1 MTDPTVVQ
9 LRAFAAVA
17 RHRHFGAAADDLSV
31 TQPAVSAAVASL
43 EAGLG
48 AKLFERTPRGVIL
61 TALGEQL
68 LPLAHHA
75 LAALNDLVADASRF
89 GQAHHGPLRL
99 GVIPTVAPYL
109 LPTILEAFGTRFP
122 ALVPEVTEAMTGTL
136 LAALESGTL
145 DLLVMALPG
154 GKADTVEL
162 PLYWE
167 EFVLLVHDEHRLAAA
182 RGLPTTT
189 LQGLDVLLLEEG
201 HCMRDQ
207 TIDVCRQAG
216 AAVGQAV
223 KMASLT
229 TVSQLVAA
237 RLGVTLLPASAV
249 PIEVRGPLSTAHFGG
264 SPLPGRHVGMVRRRS
279 SARAG
284 EYAELA
290 EALREAITSAGLP
303 VVIERAEVTAERGLV
318 A

>member
-17 RHRHFGAAADDLSV
+17 RERHFGAAADDLSV
-31 TQPAVSAAVASL
+31 TQPAVSAAIAAL
-43 EAGLG
+43 EASLG
-48 AKLFERTPRGVIL
+48 AKLFERTPKSVIL

-75 LAALNDLVADASRF
+75 LAALNDLVADAGRS

-109 LPTILEAFGTRFP
+109 LPTILATFGRRFP
-122 ALVPEVTEAMTGTL
+122 ALVPEVTEATTRSL
-136 LAALESGTL
+136 RAALESGDL
-145 DLLVMALPG
+145 DLLVMAVPD
-154 GKADTVEL
+154 GKAETVEL

-167 EFVLLVHDEHRLAAA
+167 EFVLLVHEDHDLAGA
-182 RGLPTTT
+182 RDIPTTA
-189 LQGLDVLLLEEG
+189 LRGLDVILLEEG

-207 TIDVCRQAG
+207 VTDLCQQAG
-216 AAVGQAV
+216 AAVGTAA

-249 PIEVRGPLSTAHFGG
+249 PVEVRGPLSTAHFGG
-264 SPLPGRHVGMVRRRS
+264 SPLPGRRVGIVHRRS
-279 SARAG
+279 STRAG

-290 EALREAITSAGLP
+290 KALRQAITSAGLG
-303 VVIERAEVTAERGLV
+303 VLVEHEDALGTLV

>member
-17 RHRHFGAAADDLSV
+17 HERHFGAAADNLSV
-31 TQPAVSAAVASL
+31 TQPAVSAAIASL
-43 EAGLG
+43 ETSLG
-48 AKLFERTPRGVIL
+48 AKLFERTGKGVIL

-75 LAALNDLVADASRF
+75 LSALSDLVADAERS
-89 GQAHHGPLRL
+89 GKAHHGPLRL

-109 LPTILEAFGTRFP
+109 LPTILEAFATDFP
-122 ALVPEVTEAMTGTL
+122 ALVPEVTEAMTRTL
-136 LAALESGTL
+136 LAALESGSL
-145 DLLVMALPG
+145 DLVVMALPSG
-154 GKADTVEL
+154 RADLVEL
-162 PLYWE
+162 PVYWE
-167 EFVLLVHDEHRLAAA
+167 EFVLLVRDEHSLAGAL
-182 RGLPTTT
+182 GLPTTT

-229 TVSQLVAA
+229 TLSQLVAA
-237 RLGVTLLPASAV
+237 GLGVTLLPASAV
-249 PIEVRGPLSTAHFGG
+249 PVEVRGRLATAHFAG
-264 SPLPGRHVGMVRRRS
+264 SPLPGRHVGMVHRRS

-290 EALREAITSAGLP
+290 EVLRGAITSGGLP
-303 VVIERAEVTAERGLV
+303 VVIERTGGAQPALV

>member
-17 RHRHFGAAADDLSV
+17 RHRHFGAAADDLAV
-31 TQPAVSAAVASL
+31 TQPAVSAAIASL
-43 EAGLG
+43 EASLG

-61 TALGEQL
+61 TAFGEQL

-75 LAALNDLVADASRF
+75 LAALNDLVADAGRS
-89 GQAHHGPLRL
+89 GQVHHGPLRL

-109 LPTILEAFGTRFP
+109 LPTILEVFGTRFP
-122 ALVPEVTEAMTGTL
+122 ALMPEVTETTTRTL
-136 LAALESGTL
+136 LAALEAGSL
-145 DLLVMALPG
+145 DLLVIALPG
-154 GKADTVEL
+154 GKAEAVEL

-167 EFVLLVHDEHRLAAA
+167 EFVRLVHQEHHLAGAH
-182 RGLPTTT
+182 GLPTTT

-207 TIDVCRQAG
+207 TIDLCRQAG
-216 AAVGQAV
+216 ATIGQAT

-249 PIEVRGPLSTAHFGG
+249 PVEVRGPLSTARFGG
-264 SPLPGRHVGMVRRRS
+264 SPLPGRRVGMVHRRS
-279 SARAG
+279 SARAT

-290 EALREAITSAGLP
+290 EVLRGAIKSAGLP
-303 VVIERAEVTAERGLV
+303 VLIEREEAAEPGLV

>member
-17 RHRHFGAAADDLSV
+17 HQRHFGAAADELSV
-31 TQPAVSAAVASL
+31 TQPAVSAAIASL
-43 EAGLG
+43 EASLG
-48 AKLFERTPRGVIL
+48 AKVFERTPKGVIL

-75 LAALNDLVADASRF
+75 LAALNDLVADAGRS
-89 GQAHHGPLRL
+89 GQVHHGPLRI

-109 LPTILEAFGTRFP
+109 LPTILEAFGMRFP
-122 ALVPEVTEAMTGTL
+122 ALVPEVTEAMTRTL
-136 LAALESGTL
+136 VEALESGSL
-145 DLLVMALPG
+145 DLLVMALPCE
-154 GKADTVEL
+154 KAETIEL

-167 EFVLLVHDEHRLAAA
+167 EFVLLVHEEHRLAGA

-189 LQGLDVLLLEEG
+189 LQGLEVLLLEEG

-216 AAVGQAV
+216 AAVGQAA

-237 RLGVTLLPASAV
+237 GIGVTLLPASAV
-249 PIEVRGPLSTAHFGG
+249 PVEVRGPLSTARFGG
-264 SPLPGRHVGMVRRRS
+264 SPLPGRRVGMVHRRS
-279 SARAG
+279 STRAG

-290 EALREAITSAGLP
+290 EVLRGAVKSAGLP
-303 VVIERAEVTAERGLV
+303 VLVEQAAAGKPGLV

>member
-17 RHRHFGAAADDLSV
+17 HQRHFGAAADELSV
-31 TQPAVSAAVASL
+31 TQPAVSAAIASL
-43 EAGLG
+43 ETSLG

-75 LAALNDLVADASRF
+75 LAALNDLVADAGRS
-89 GQAHHGPLRL
+89 GQVHHGPLRL

-109 LPTILEAFGTRFP
+109 LPTILDAFGTRFP
-122 ALVPEVTEAMTGTL
+122 ALVPEVTEAMTRTL
-136 LAALESGTL
+136 VKALESGSL
-145 DLLVMALPG
+145 DLLVMALPCE
-154 GKADTVEL
+154 KAETIEL

-167 EFVLLVHDEHRLAAA
+167 EFVLLVHEEHRLAGA

-189 LQGLDVLLLEEG
+189 LQGLEVLLLEEG

-216 AAVGQAV
+216 AAVGQAA

-237 RLGVTLLPASAV
+237 GIGVTLLPASAV
-249 PIEVRGPLSTAHFGG
+249 PVEVRGPLSTARFGG
-264 SPLPGRHVGMVRRRS
+264 SPLPGRRVGMVHRRS
-279 SARAG
+279 STRAG

-290 EALREAITSAGLP
+290 EALREAIKSAGLP
-303 VVIERAEVTAERGLV
+303 VLVEQPPAGAPGLV

>member
-1 MTDPTVVQ
+1 MADPTIVQ

-17 RHRHFGAAADDLSV
+17 HERHFGAAADNLSV
-31 TQPAVSAAVASL
+31 TQPAVSAAISSL
-43 EAGLG
+43 EASLG
-48 AKLFERTPRGVIL
+48 AKLFERTPKGVIL

-75 LAALNDLVADASRF
+75 LTALDDLVGDAERQ
-89 GQAHHGPLRL
+89 GRAHHGPLRL

-109 LPTILEAFGTRFP
+109 LPTILAALGTEFP
-122 ALVPEVTEAMTGTL
+122 DLVPEVTEAMTQGL
-136 LAALESGTL
+136 LAMLASGNL
-145 DLLVMALPG
+145 DLVVMALPSG
-154 GKADTVEL
+154 RADTVEL

-167 EFVLLVHDEHRLAAA
+167 EFVLLVHEDHGLAGA
-182 RGLPTTT
+182 RDLPTTT
-189 LQGLDVLLLEEG
+189 LRGLDVLLLEEG

-207 TIDVCRQAG
+207 TLDVCRQAG

-249 PIEVRGPLSTAHFGG
+249 PVEVRGPLSTAHFGG
-264 SPLPGRHVGMVRRRS
+264 SPLPGRHVGMVHRRS
-279 SARAG
+279 SARAV

-290 EALREAITSAGLP
+290 GALREAIISAGLP
-303 VVIERAEVTAERGLV
+303 VLIEGAGATERGLV